1 MTAEQF
7 TYWLQGFFE
16 LSGATTL
23 NEQQVKVVKDHIALV
38 LKKETPV
45 SNTITYIPNIRVE
58 PLSPPKDWVV
68 TSTTNMVD
76 VPTNL
81 TC

>member
-16 LSGATTL
+16 LSGTTTL

-38 LKKETPV
+38 LNKVTPEYAV
-45 SNTITYIPNIRVE
+45 SGRDAILPKPDGTLKNIKVPN
-58 PLSPPKDWVV
+58 KY
-68 TSTTNMVD
+68 
-76 VPTNL
+76 
-81 TC
+81 C

>member
-7 TYWLQGFFE
+7 TYWLNGYFE

-45 SNTITYIPNIRVE
+45 SNTVTYIPNIKLY
-58 PLSPPKDWVV
+58 PTNNYSTVV
-68 TSTTNMVD
+68 QDSLVD
-76 VPTNL
+76 AVTNL